1 MGYRFHI
8 NQHLKERAKMP
19 RRESIGPWLWQ
30 VWVKGTKKPLRMIAF
45 DIQHIKDQL
54 EGKTFVKAKQV
65 PEEKDEFSDSL
76 PLGPKGSVVNQP
88 ADYDRGFKILRAW
101 IDENGGPPEE
111 IRKKLRELW
120 IDYDRAP
127 QKTTRY
133 SVKKRG
139 RHKI

>member
-1 MGYRFHI
+1 MPK
-8 NQHLKERAKMP
+8 KEKVWTIGMP
-19 RRESIGPWLWQ
+19 KGSIGPFVWQ
-30 VWVKGTKKPLRMIAF
+30 AWVKGTRKPIRVIAF
-45 DIQHIKDQL
+45 DLKHIKDQL

-127 QKTTRY
+127 QKTTRS